1 MGVCMDGVTMSLFGV
16 LLFYT
21 AYFMSSVISALLFNV
36 YGIHVRRTVCI
47 VDYFIILL
55 LLYFFCYKNEK

>member
-36 YGIHVRRTVCI
+36 YGIHVCRTVCI